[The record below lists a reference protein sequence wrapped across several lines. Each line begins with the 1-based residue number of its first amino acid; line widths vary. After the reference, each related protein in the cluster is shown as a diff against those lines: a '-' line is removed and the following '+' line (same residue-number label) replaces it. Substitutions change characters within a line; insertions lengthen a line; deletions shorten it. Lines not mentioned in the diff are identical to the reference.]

1 MSRVEKPFDNLIFRE
16 FILVKDFKSFNNNSK
31 VALVS
36 IVVRLFVN
44 TLIMQLLTLTLHEG
58 WSKVRTNVE
67 SSHDECMAGII
78 CMLEFLK
85 ERWWNKFSGTY
96 ASGVHGLRKLF
107 QSLRF
112 IWESW
117 AWKANQQGWWRGFF
131 AFHRTNNKGTRTKK
145 SNKYNRV

>member
-85 ERWWNKFSGTY
+85 ERW
-96 ASGVHGLRKLF
+96 
-107 QSLRF
+107 
-112 IWESW
+112 
-117 AWKANQQGWWRGFF
+117 
-131 AFHRTNNKGTRTKK
+131 
-145 SNKYNRV
+145 